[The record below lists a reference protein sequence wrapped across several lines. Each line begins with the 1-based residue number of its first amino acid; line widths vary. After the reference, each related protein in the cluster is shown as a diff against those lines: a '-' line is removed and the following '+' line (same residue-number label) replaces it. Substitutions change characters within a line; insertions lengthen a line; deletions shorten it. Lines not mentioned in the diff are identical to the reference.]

1 MSFELGK
8 ATRVSDAKHIRMV
21 ASAFRKQGKPVVLVP
36 LKAGVHAGHLS
47 LIRAAKSIRGA
58 VVIVAYSGRGHEQAK
73 TTAARDAG
81 TSAAASASFT
91 ESYSQDIALDIA
103 MLERAGVDAV
113 FEYTE
118 ESLWPRGLRTTIL
131 PVESHLESPE
141 YVGREIAWVLALVGV
156 VGPSH
161 VIVGEKDYE
170 VLVGLQRAV
179 NELHIP
185 VKLQGVPTVRTPE
198 GIPMSLRNAWVAP
211 EEREAVAAMS
221 AALTAGAYAAEGG
234 AEKVLEATHAVLEA
248 AGVEPEYVELRGLDL
263 GPAPEQ
269 GDARLFVAVE
279 VRRDQKVAGGGQA
292 GVGQTDS
299 GQAGG
304 GQVNGGQVN
313 SGWPSGGRSRDG
325 YVRVM
330 DNVGMPL
337 GIGFKNIEAHQE
349 ARQEARQE
357 AN

>member
-47 LIRAAKSIRGA
+47 LIRAAKSVRGA
-58 VVIVAYSGRGHEQAK
+58 VVIVAYSGCGHEQAN
-73 TTAARDAG
+73 TTAARDAANTTAANDDAG
-81 TSAAASASFT
+81 TSAAASASFID
-91 ESYSQDIALDIA
+91 SYSQDIAL
-103 MLERAGVDAV
+103 LERAGVDAV

-179 NELHIP
+179 NDLHIP

-198 GIPMSLRNAWVAP
+198 GVPMSLRNAWVTP

-279 VRRDQKVAGGGQA
+279 VRRDQTVAGGGQA
-292 GVGQTDS
+292 G
-299 GQAGG
+299 G
-304 GQVNGGQVN
+304 GQ
-313 SGWPSGGRSRDG
+313 SRDG

-349 ARQEARQE
+349 AHQ
-357 AN
+357 

>member
-73 TTAARDAG
+73 TTAARDAADTTAANDDAG
-81 TSAAASASFT
+81 TSAAASASFID
-91 ESYSQDIALDIA
+91 SYSQDIA

-118 ESLWPRGLRTTIL
+118 ELLWPRGLRTTIL
-131 PVESHLESPE
+131 PVEAHLESPE

-198 GIPMSLRNAWVAP
+198 GVPMSLRNAWVAP

-248 AGVEPEYVELRGLDL
+248 AGVEPEFVELRGLDL

-279 VRRDQKVAGGGQA
+279 VRRDQTVAGGGQA
-292 GVGQTDS
+292 GGGQTDS
-299 GQAGG
+299 GQ
-304 GQVNGGQVN
+304 VNGGQ
-313 SGWPSGGRSRDG
+313 SRDG

-349 ARQEARQE
+349 AHQ
-357 AN
+357 